1 MGSFCFEI
9 ILTIK
14 TKSKAVAK
22 AFARAMEMTYA
33 DYERGFFCIGIS
45 LDEFEKVAGEC
56 TCFIEINDCAN
67 VPRVKDIE
75 RLMIN
80 VAQNAID
87 KAFTAEYTLQ
97 DDEFR
102 TCASFKYSKRELV
115 TSFNC
120 WMDEADPEDPE
131 ESTISVEKSGCGI
144 SCNWYGCDGYRDGP
158 HVVDISEVK
167 HKSRFKKDG
176 FVYEDYSYGLELV
189 GCKSKERTINIPS
202 VADGVPVTCIGED
215 AFDSEDIDS
224 VVIPESIK
232 RIEKCAFNGVSDID
246 IYFPRTLTEITEDV
260 IIWGKKIRVHI
271 PDTVTSIHIYAFG
284 DSEPTIMG
292 KKGSCA
298 EQYAKDRDLEFVEED

>member
-56 TCFIEINDCAN
+56 TCFIGINDCAN

-87 KAFTAEYTLQ
+87 KAFTAEYTIH

-102 TCASFKYSKRELV
+102 ACASFKYRKRELV

-120 WMDEADPEDPE
+120 WTEETDPDDPE
-131 ESTISVEKSGCGI
+131 ESTILVEKSGCG
-144 SCNWYGCDGYRDGP
+144 STCHWYDCDGYRDGP
-158 HVVDISEVK
+158 HVVDIREVK
-167 HKSRFKKDG
+167 HKNRFKKDG
-176 FVYEDYSYGLELV
+176 LTYEEYSYGLELV

-202 VADGVPVTCIGED
+202 EVDGVPVTCIGEV
-215 AFDSEDIDS
+215 AFNSEDVDT
-224 VVIPESIK
+224 VVIPESVK
-232 RIEKCAFNGVSDID
+232 RIENAAFCGVFDID
-246 IYFPRTLTEITEDV
+246 IYFPSTLTELTEGV
-260 IIWGKKIRVHI
+260 IVWGDNIRVHI
-271 PDTVTSIHIYAFG
+271 PDTVTSIHIYAFC
-284 DSEPTIMG
+284 DCELTIMG

-298 EQYAKDRDLEFVEED
+298 AEYAKSRDFEFIEES